1 MEIFTFR
8 QGFFILKRCWL
19 SNFHERMDPL
29 YGSSAQ
35 GVFSMSLL
43 IIESRDLWV
52 CDLNIIFY
60 SLNIDRQS
68 TFPLCNKR
76 TGTWCTTINLFQIFF
91 SVAQHFYSRKTTHSI
106 RSFLFLITVWAE
118 HSKSLFLCLEC
129 FAIFD
134 GQKLHFLNI
143 ISGLFLGAWKILS
156 QFKIC
161 TERSDS
167 VIDVL

>member
-35 GVFSMSLL
+35 GVHSMSLL
-43 IIESRDLWV
+43 IFESRDLWV

-60 SLNIDRQS
+60 SLNIVRQS

-76 TGTWCTTINLFQIFF
+76 TGTWCTTINLYQIFF
-91 SVAQHFYSRKTTHSI
+91 SVTQHFYSRKTTLPFGLSLLDN
-106 RSFLFLITVWAE
+106 RLSLTFKNPLLMLGVLCYFRWAE
-118 HSKSLFLCLEC
+118 AAFFKYNKWFIFRCMKNS
-129 FAIFD
+129 FAI
-134 GQKLHFLNI
+134 
-143 ISGLFLGAWKILS
+143 
-156 QFKIC
+156 
-161 TERSDS
+161 
-167 VIDVL
+167 